1 MPRKKKEV
9 VTATATESKSA
20 PLKSTVEKQPE
31 TDINDGV
38 QMCRI
43 CGREFPK
50 RSKSVVQSAI
60 KITIGER
67 VIELKEGVICKECV
81 TQIPNFLAGAIHL
94 AFNVP
99 KESFNRKFLYPP
111 FNFSLEKPAPTKKRA
126 PRKAKAVQT
135 QDIVVES
142 ETTISSVDK
151 NNFSEDKIVTE
162 MPKRRRARQTIDER
176 VEQHMV
182 AKKEARRAARKNK
195 QNTAT

>member
-1 MPRKKKEV
+1 MP
-9 VTATATESKSA
+9 S
-20 PLKSTVEKQPE
+20 KSTVEKPLE
-31 TDINDGV
+31 TDCDEGAQV
-38 QMCRI
+38 CRI

-67 VIELKEGVICKECV
+67 VIELKEGAICKECV

-111 FNFSLEKPAPTKKRA
+111 FNFSLEKPTPTKKRA

-151 NNFSEDKIVTE
+151 NNFSEAKIVTQP
-162 MPKRRRARQTIDER
+162 PKRRRARQTIEER
-176 VEQHMV
+176 VEQYMA